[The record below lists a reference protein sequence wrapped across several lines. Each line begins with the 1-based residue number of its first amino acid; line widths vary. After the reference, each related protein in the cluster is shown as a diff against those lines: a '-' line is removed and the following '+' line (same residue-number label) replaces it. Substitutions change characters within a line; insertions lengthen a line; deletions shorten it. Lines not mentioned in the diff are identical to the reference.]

1 MDKHYNDSESPTF
14 EHMKKL
20 QKNPSLRAKLLLDQ
34 IKERDVTIDKLAN
47 KLLEMG
53 VNPWAL

>member
-1 MDKHYNDSESPTF
+1 MDKHYNDSDGMTF
-14 EHMKKL
+14 ERMKKL
-20 QKNPSLRAKLLLDQ
+20 QANPGLRAKLLLDQ
-34 IKERDVTIDKLAN
+34 IKERDAIIDKLAN